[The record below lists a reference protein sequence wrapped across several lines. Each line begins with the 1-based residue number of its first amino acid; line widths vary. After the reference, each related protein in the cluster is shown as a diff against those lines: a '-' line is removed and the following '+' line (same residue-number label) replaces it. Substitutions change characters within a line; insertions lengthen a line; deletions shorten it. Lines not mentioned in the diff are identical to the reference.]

1 LSLDT
6 SPASAAPGGTVAPPE
21 APAPEPSAGRPV
33 IYYGYY
39 LVGAAF
45 FAQMISAGA
54 QTYVAGVFLV
64 PMTEELDWTRAE
76 FTYAQTVGRFLQ
88 AFAGL
93 FLGTLVDRGH
103 ARRMMFAGTTI
114 IGVAVFSTA
123 YVTELW
129 QYVFLRGVVLVIGAA
144 MVGNLVV
151 NVTLS
156 KWWVEKRGRM
166 IGFASMGVSAAGVFL
181 PLVLTPVVDMWGW
194 RVGWQVLA
202 VIAVV
207 LLYPSAWVM
216 RGTPEQYGLNPDGKT
231 DEEMA
236 SPAGDRAR
244 ADFAN
249 SLTRREALKTAAF
262 YQIVLAFGV
271 SGVGLGTILFTTIP
285 FTTDAGFSR
294 TTAALM
300 LSVGVALP
308 AAVCKPVWGWAMD
321 YASPK
326 LLAAGSFVVAAIGVV
341 VVVLAAQAQSVVVL
355 GAGFI
360 LVGWGLGGQIPI
372 QEVIWASYFGRRYL
386 GAVRSVAM
394 PFALFFGAGGPLAVQ
409 IYFDVVGD
417 YYGAFYGVGAL
428 WLLAAGLVLLVR
440 KPQPPARI
448 AEEQAQAQS
457 RTGVS

>member
-1 LSLDT
+1 MALET
-6 SPASAAPGGTVAPPE
+6 PTPAPAGEAAAPPPASAPRAPRTRR
-21 APAPEPSAGRPV
+21 PAV
-33 IYYGYY
+33 YYGYY

-45 FAQMISAGA
+45 LAQMISAGA

-64 PMTEELDWTRAE
+64 PMTEELDWTRSE

-103 ARRMMFAGTTI
+103 ARRLMFGGAAI
-114 IGVAVFSTA
+114 IGVAVFATA
-123 YVTELW
+123 YVSELW
-129 QYVFLRGVVLVIGAA
+129 QYVFLRGIVLVIGAA

-166 IGFASMGVSAAGVFL
+166 VGFAAMGVSAAGVFL
-181 PLVLTPVVDMWGW
+181 PLVLTPVVDAFGW

-202 VIAVV
+202 VICVV
-207 LLYPSAWVM
+207 ALFPAAWVM
-216 RGTPEQYGLNPDGKT
+216 RGTPEEYGLNPDGKS
-231 DEEMA
+231 DDEMA
-236 SPAGDRAR
+236 SPAGDRVR

-249 SLTRREALKTAAF
+249 SLTRKEALRTAAF
-262 YQIVLAFGV
+262 YQIVVAFGV

-294 TTAALM
+294 ATAAFM
-300 LSVGVALP
+300 LSFAVATP
-308 AAVCKPVWGWAMD
+308 AALVKPLWGWGMD
-321 YASPK
+321 KVSPK
-326 LLAAGSFVVAAIGVV
+326 VLAASSFILAAVGVV
-341 VVVLAAQAQSVVVL
+341 VVVLAAQAGSGVL
-355 GAGFI
+355 LAAGFVM
-360 LVGWGLGGQIPI
+360 VGSGLGGQIPI
-372 QEVIWASYFGRRYL
+372 QEVIWGSYFGRRYL

-409 IYFDVVGD
+409 IYFDQVGD

-428 WLLAAGLVLLVR
+428 WLLAAVLVLLVR
-440 KPQPPARI
+440 KPGTPQRI
-448 AEEQAQAQS
+448 LDERAAAS
-457 RTGVS
+457 GGA

>member
-1 LSLDT
+1 MAL
-6 SPASAAPGGTVAPPE
+6 E
-21 APAPEPSAGRPV
+21 APTPTPATPLGGVPGAPVGRSRRPA

-45 FAQMISAGA
+45 LAQMISAGA

-64 PMTEELDWTRAE
+64 PMTEELDWTRSE

-93 FLGTLVDRGH
+93 FLGGLVDRGY
-103 ARRMMFAGTTI
+103 ARRMMFVGSGI
-114 IGVAVFSTA
+114 IGTAVFATS
-123 YVTELW
+123 YVDELW
-129 QYVFLRGVVLVIGAA
+129 QFVALRGVMLVVGAA

-166 IGFASMGVSAAGVFL
+166 VGFAAMGVSGAGVLL
-181 PLVLTPVVDMWGW
+181 PQVLTPVVDEWGW

-202 VIAVV
+202 VICVV
-207 LLYPSAWVM
+207 LLFPAAWVM
-216 RGTPEQYGLNPDGKT
+216 RGTPEESGLNPDGKT

-236 SPAGDRAR
+236 SPAGDRVR

-249 SLTRREALKTAAF
+249 SLTRMEALRTPAF
-262 YQIVLAFGV
+262 YQIVVAFGV

-294 TTAALM
+294 TVAAFM
-300 LSVGVALP
+300 LSFAVALP
-308 AAVCKPVWGWAMD
+308 AALIKPVWGWGMD
-321 YASPK
+321 RASAK
-326 LLAAGSFVVAAIGVV
+326 ILAASSFVIAACGVV
-341 VVVLAAQAQSVVVL
+341 VVVLAAQAGSVVIL
-355 GAGFI
+355 GLGFV
-360 LVGWGLGGQIPI
+360 LVGIGLGGQIPI
-372 QEVIWASYFGRRYL
+372 QEVIWGSYFGRRYL

-409 IYFDVVGD
+409 VYFDHVGD

-428 WLLAAGLVLLVR
+428 WLAAALLVLLVQR
-440 KPQPPARI
+440 PKPPQRI
-448 AEEQAQAQS
+448 ADEQAAAAA
-457 RTGVS
+457 GGGG